1 MDRHDNL
8 LAIGTFSRLTSISIR
23 MLRYYQ
29 EHDVLTPAHVDSY
42 SGRRFYSA
50 DQLRTANLI
59 VSLRDAGFSIDA
71 IARMLSAATDPVKL
85 DDELEQ
91 HHVLLAERS
100 RELHTQLAQF
110 DRLRTQLKGH
120 PDMTQ
125 VTIEHMQSMV
135 LAGLR
140 RVVSNYSEE
149 TQLWQEIMALLQETD
164 AAFPAGGLSGATFH
178 DPDFKEYDADIE
190 VWVQVTESFTPP
202 DGLECRHAGECDVVT
217 ATLHG
222 DYAQVPAVTEQ
233 VGRFL
238 AAHDLTVGPM
248 FNIYHVSPAQ
258 NPDPTAWVTQL
269 CFPIMEGEAPQQS
282 EQ

>member
-1 MDRHDNL
+1 MDHHDSL
-8 LAIGTFSRLTSISIR
+8 LAIGTFSRLTSISVR
-23 MLRYYQ
+23 MLRHYQ
-29 EHDVLTPAHVDSY
+29 EHELLFPAHVDPH

-59 VSLRDAGFSIDA
+59 VLLRDAGFSIDA
-71 IARMLSAATDPVKL
+71 IARMLSAGTDPVKL
-85 DDELEQ
+85 DAELE
-91 HHVLLAERS
+91 HHHGRLTERS

-120 PDMTQ
+120 PDMTD

-140 RVVSNYSEE
+140 RVVSDYSEE
-149 TQLWQEIMALLQETD
+149 TQLWQEIMALLQESD
-164 AAFPAGGLSGATFH
+164 AAFPAGGWSGATFH
-178 DPDFKEYDADIE
+178 DPDFKENDADIE

-202 DGLECRHAGECDVVT
+202 DGLECRHVDECDVVT

-233 VGRFL
+233 VGCFL
-238 AAHDLTVGPM
+238 AARDLTVGPM

-258 NPDPTAWVTQL
+258 TPDPTAWVTQL
-269 CFPIMEGEAPQQS
+269 CFPITEGEAPRQS